1 MAAQTPPSGAI
12 PDHEE
17 RFSAVRIAQKPGRKP
32 GYNGA
37 ITMRPT
43 WAEID
48 LGAIAFNLQGIS
60 RQVAPAGI
68 MAVVKADAYGHGA
81 LQVSR
86 VALQE
91 GASHLAVAV
100 IDEAIALR
108 KAGIQAPLL
117 VFGGFSHEDARLFI
131 DWELDATIFDRQG
144 LALLSQAARKRN
156 RPVRVHVKV
165 DTGMGRLGVDWR
177 EAAAFV
183 AEVQGAEGVELTGLY
198 THFATSD
205 ALDKSY
211 ANLQL
216 LRYKSLIDELEG
228 KGVRIPLKHTAN
240 SGAILDMPG
249 SWFDLVRPGIMMY
262 GHYPSAETTES
273 VGIHPAMS
281 FKTTVIQAKRVER
294 GQSVS
299 YGRTS
304 IADRPMTIPTLPVG
318 YADGYN
324 RLLSNR
330 GEVLIRGRR
339 FPVAGRVCMDLIM
352 AAAGDEE
359 EIRAGDE
366 VVLFGRQGDEE
377 FSVASICTLLG
388 TIPYEVTCWVSKR
401 VPRVYM
407 HG

>member
-1 MAAQTPPSGAI
+1 
-12 PDHEE
+12 
-17 RFSAVRIAQKPGRKP
+17 
-32 GYNGA
+32 
-37 ITMRPT
+37 MRPT
-43 WAEID
+43 RAEIN
-48 LGAIAFNLQGIS
+48 LGAIAFNLQGIR

-86 VALQE
+86 IALEE
-91 GASHLAVAV
+91 GASYLAVAV

-108 KAGIQAPLL
+108 KAGIEAPLL
-117 VFGGFSHEDARLFI
+117 VFGGFSHEDARLFV
-131 DWELDATIFDRQG
+131 DWELDATVFDRQG
-144 LALLSQAARKRN
+144 LALISQAARKRN
-156 RPVRVHVKV
+156 RPVRVHVKA
-165 DTGMGRLGVDWR
+165 DTGMGRLGVDFR
-177 EAAAFV
+177 KAVPFIEMV
-183 AEVQGAEGVELTGLY
+183 RNTEGVELVGLY

-216 LRYKSLIDELEG
+216 LRYKSLIDELES
-228 KGVRIPLKHTAN
+228 KGIRIPLKHTAN

-262 GHYPSAETTES
+262 GHYPSAETIGS
-273 VGIHPAMS
+273 VEIHPAMS
-281 FKTTVIQAKRVER
+281 FKTAVIQVKQIER

-299 YGRTS
+299 YGRTL
-304 IADRPMTIPTLPVG
+304 IADRPMTIATLPVG

-352 AAAGDEE
+352 AAAGAGD

-377 FSVASICTLLG
+377 ISVASICELLG

-407 HG
+407 HSDDYL

>member
-1 MAAQTPPSGAI
+1 
-12 PDHEE
+12 
-17 RFSAVRIAQKPGRKP
+17 
-32 GYNGA
+32 
-37 ITMRPT
+37 MRPT
-43 WAEID
+43 RAEIN
-48 LGAIAFNLQGIS
+48 LGAIAFNLQGIR

-86 VALQE
+86 VALEE
-91 GASHLAVAV
+91 GASYLAVAV

-108 KAGIQAPLL
+108 KAGIEAPLL
-117 VFGGFSHEDARLFI
+117 VFGGFSHEDARLFV
-131 DWELDATIFDRQG
+131 DWELDATVFDRQG
-144 LALLSQAARKRN
+144 LALISQAARKRN
-156 RPVRVHVKV
+156 RPVRVHVKA
-165 DTGMGRLGVDWR
+165 DTGMGRLGVDFR
-177 EAAAFV
+177 EAV
-183 AEVQGAEGVELTGLY
+183 PIIEMVRNTEGVELVGLY

-216 LRYKSLIDELEG
+216 LRYKSLIDELES
-228 KGVRIPLKHTAN
+228 KGIRIPLKHTAN

-262 GHYPSAETTES
+262 GHYPSAETTGS
-273 VGIHPAMS
+273 VEIHPAMS
-281 FKTTVIQAKRVER
+281 FKTAVIQVKQIER

-299 YGRTS
+299 YGRTL
-304 IADRPMTIPTLPVG
+304 IADRPMTIATLPVG

-352 AAAGDEE
+352 AAAGAGD

-377 FSVASICTLLG
+377 ISVASICELLG
-388 TIPYEVTCWVSKR
+388 TIPYEVTCWISKR

-407 HG
+407 HSDDYL

>member
-1 MAAQTPPSGAI
+1 
-12 PDHEE
+12 
-17 RFSAVRIAQKPGRKP
+17 
-32 GYNGA
+32 
-37 ITMRPT
+37 MRPT
-43 WAEID
+43 RAEIN
-48 LGAIAFNLQGIS
+48 LGAIAFNLQGIR

-86 VALQE
+86 VALEE
-91 GASHLAVAV
+91 GASYLAVAV

-108 KAGIQAPLL
+108 KAGIEAPLL
-117 VFGGFSHEDARLFI
+117 VFGGFSHEDARLFV
-131 DWELDATIFDRQG
+131 DWELDATVFDRQG
-144 LALLSQAARKRN
+144 LALISQAARKRN
-156 RPVRVHVKV
+156 RPVRVHVKA
-165 DTGMGRLGVDWR
+165 DTGMGRLGVDFR
-177 EAAAFV
+177 EAVPFIEMV
-183 AEVQGAEGVELTGLY
+183 RNTEGVELTGLY

-216 LRYKSLIDELEG
+216 LRYKSLIDELAS
-228 KGVRIPLKHTAN
+228 KGIRIPLKHTAN

-262 GHYPSAETTES
+262 GHYPSAETTGS
-273 VGIHPAMS
+273 VEIHPAMS
-281 FKTTVIQAKRVER
+281 FKTAVIQVKQIER

-299 YGRTS
+299 YGRTL
-304 IADRPMTIPTLPVG
+304 IADRPMTIATLPVG

-352 AAAGDEE
+352 AAAGAGD
-359 EIRAGDE
+359 EIRTGDE

-377 FSVASICTLLG
+377 ISVASICELLG
-388 TIPYEVTCWVSKR
+388 TIPYEVTCWISKR

-407 HG
+407 HSDDYL

>member
-1 MAAQTPPSGAI
+1 
-12 PDHEE
+12 
-17 RFSAVRIAQKPGRKP
+17 
-32 GYNGA
+32 
-37 ITMRPT
+37 MRPT
-43 WAEID
+43 RAEIN
-48 LGAIAFNLQGIS
+48 LGAIAFNLQGIR

-86 VALQE
+86 VALEE
-91 GASHLAVAV
+91 GASYLAVAV

-108 KAGIQAPLL
+108 KAGIEAPLL
-117 VFGGFSHEDARLFI
+117 VFGGFSHEDARLFV
-131 DWELDATIFDRQG
+131 DWELDATVFDRQG
-144 LALLSQAARKRN
+144 LALISQAARKRN
-156 RPVRVHVKV
+156 RPVRVHVKA
-165 DTGMGRLGVDWR
+165 DTGMGRLGVDFR
-177 EAAAFV
+177 EAVPFIEMV
-183 AEVQGAEGVELTGLY
+183 RNTEGVELVGLY

-216 LRYKSLIDELEG
+216 LRYKSLIDELES
-228 KGVRIPLKHTAN
+228 KGIRIPLKHTAN

-262 GHYPSAETTES
+262 GHYPSAETTGS
-273 VGIHPAMS
+273 VEIHPAMS
-281 FKTTVIQAKRVER
+281 FKTAVIQVKQIER

-299 YGRTS
+299 YGRTL
-304 IADRPMTIPTLPVG
+304 IADRPMTIATLPVG

-352 AAAGDEE
+352 AAAGAGD

-377 FSVASICTLLG
+377 ISVASICELLG

-407 HG
+407 HSDDYL

>member
-1 MAAQTPPSGAI
+1 
-12 PDHEE
+12 
-17 RFSAVRIAQKPGRKP
+17 
-32 GYNGA
+32 
-37 ITMRPT
+37 MRPT
-43 WAEID
+43 RAEIN
-48 LGAIAFNLQGIS
+48 LGAIAFNLQGIR

-86 VALQE
+86 VALEE
-91 GASHLAVAV
+91 GASYLAVAV

-108 KAGIQAPLL
+108 KAGIEAPLL
-117 VFGGFSHEDARLFI
+117 VFGGFSHEDARLFV
-131 DWELDATIFDRQG
+131 DWELDATVFDRQG
-144 LALLSQAARKRN
+144 LALISQAARKRN
-156 RPVRVHVKV
+156 RPVRVHVKA
-165 DTGMGRLGVDWR
+165 DTGMGRLGVDFR
-177 EAAAFV
+177 EAVPFIEMV
-183 AEVQGAEGVELTGLY
+183 RNTEGVELVGLY

-216 LRYKSLIDELEG
+216 LRYKSLIDELAS
-228 KGVRIPLKHTAN
+228 KGIRIPLKHTAN

-262 GHYPSAETTES
+262 GHYPSAETTGS
-273 VGIHPAMS
+273 VEIHPAMS
-281 FKTTVIQAKRVER
+281 FKTAVIQVKQIER

-299 YGRTS
+299 YGRTF
-304 IADRPMTIPTLPVG
+304 IADRLMTIATLPVG

-352 AAAGDEE
+352 AAAGAGD
-359 EIRAGDE
+359 EIRTGDE

-377 FSVASICTLLG
+377 ISVASICELLG
-388 TIPYEVTCWVSKR
+388 TIPYEVTCWISKR

-407 HG
+407 HSDDYL

>member
-1 MAAQTPPSGAI
+1 M
-12 PDHEE
+12 
-17 RFSAVRIAQKPGRKP
+17 VR
-32 GYNGA
+32 N
-37 ITMRPT
+37 T
-43 WAEID
+43 
-48 LGAIAFNLQGIS
+48 
-60 RQVAPAGI
+60 
-68 MAVVKADAYGHGA
+68 
-81 LQVSR
+81 
-86 VALQE
+86 
-91 GASHLAVAV
+91 
-100 IDEAIALR
+100 
-108 KAGIQAPLL
+108 
-117 VFGGFSHEDARLFI
+117 
-131 DWELDATIFDRQG
+131 
-144 LALLSQAARKRN
+144 
-156 RPVRVHVKV
+156 
-165 DTGMGRLGVDWR
+165 
-177 EAAAFV
+177 
-183 AEVQGAEGVELTGLY
+183 EGVELVGLY

-216 LRYKSLIDELEG
+216 LRYKSLIDELES
-228 KGVRIPLKHTAN
+228 KGIRIPLKHTAN

-262 GHYPSAETTES
+262 GHYPSAETIGS
-273 VGIHPAMS
+273 VEIHPAMS
-281 FKTTVIQAKRVER
+281 FKTAVIQVKQIER

-299 YGRTS
+299 YGRTL
-304 IADRPMTIPTLPVG
+304 IADRPMTIATLPVG

-352 AAAGDEE
+352 AAAGAGD

-377 FSVASICTLLG
+377 ISVASICELLG

-407 HG
+407 HSDDYL

>member
-1 MAAQTPPSGAI
+1 
-12 PDHEE
+12 
-17 RFSAVRIAQKPGRKP
+17 
-32 GYNGA
+32 
-37 ITMRPT
+37 MRPT
-43 WAEID
+43 RAEIN
-48 LGAIAFNLQGIS
+48 LGAIAFNLQGIR

-86 VALQE
+86 VALEE
-91 GASHLAVAV
+91 GASYLAVAV

-108 KAGIQAPLL
+108 KAGIEAPLL
-117 VFGGFSHEDARLFI
+117 VFGGFSHEDARLFV
-131 DWELDATIFDRQG
+131 DWELDATVFDRQG
-144 LALLSQAARKRN
+144 LALISQAARKRN
-156 RPVRVHVKV
+156 RPVRVHVKA
-165 DTGMGRLGVDWR
+165 DTGMGRLGVDFR
-177 EAAAFV
+177 EAVPFIEMV
-183 AEVQGAEGVELTGLY
+183 RNTEGVELTGLY

-216 LRYKSLIDELEG
+216 LRYKSLIDELAS
-228 KGVRIPLKHTAN
+228 KGIRIPLKHTAN

-262 GHYPSAETTES
+262 GHYPSAETTGS
-273 VGIHPAMS
+273 VEIHPAMS
-281 FKTTVIQAKRVER
+281 FKTAVIQVKQIER

-299 YGRTS
+299 YGRTF
-304 IADRPMTIPTLPVG
+304 IADRLMTIATLPVG

-352 AAAGDEE
+352 AAAGAGD
-359 EIRAGDE
+359 EIRTGDE

-377 FSVASICTLLG
+377 ISVASICELLG

-407 HG
+407 HSDDYL

>member
-1 MAAQTPPSGAI
+1 
-12 PDHEE
+12 
-17 RFSAVRIAQKPGRKP
+17 
-32 GYNGA
+32 
-37 ITMRPT
+37 MRPT
-43 WAEID
+43 RAEIN
-48 LGAIAFNLQGIS
+48 LGAIAFNLQGIR

-86 VALQE
+86 VALEE
-91 GASHLAVAV
+91 GASYLAVAV

-108 KAGIQAPLL
+108 KAGIEAPLL
-117 VFGGFSHEDARLFI
+117 VFGGFSHEDARLFV
-131 DWELDATIFDRQG
+131 DWELDATVFDRQG
-144 LALLSQAARKRN
+144 LALISQAARKRN
-156 RPVRVHVKV
+156 RPVRVHVKA
-165 DTGMGRLGVDWR
+165 DTGMGRLGVDFR
-177 EAAAFV
+177 EAVPFIEMV
-183 AEVQGAEGVELTGLY
+183 RNTEGVELTGLY

-216 LRYKSLIDELEG
+216 LRYKSLIDELAS
-228 KGVRIPLKHTAN
+228 KGIRIPLKHTAN

-262 GHYPSAETTES
+262 GHYPSAETTGS
-273 VGIHPAMS
+273 VEIHPAMS
-281 FKTTVIQAKRVER
+281 FKTAVIQVKQIER

-299 YGRTS
+299 YGRTL
-304 IADRPMTIPTLPVG
+304 IADRPMTIATLPVG

-352 AAAGDEE
+352 AAAGAGD

-377 FSVASICTLLG
+377 ISVASICELLG

-407 HG
+407 HSDDYL

>member
-1 MAAQTPPSGAI
+1 
-12 PDHEE
+12 
-17 RFSAVRIAQKPGRKP
+17 
-32 GYNGA
+32 
-37 ITMRPT
+37 MRPT
-43 WAEID
+43 RAEIN
-48 LGAIAFNLQGIS
+48 LGAIAFNLQGIR

-86 VALQE
+86 VALEE
-91 GASHLAVAV
+91 GASYLAVAV

-108 KAGIQAPLL
+108 KAGIEAPLL
-117 VFGGFSHEDARLFI
+117 VFGGFSHEDARLFV
-131 DWELDATIFDRQG
+131 DWELDATVFDRQG
-144 LALLSQAARKRN
+144 LALISQAARKRN
-156 RPVRVHVKV
+156 RPVRVHVKA
-165 DTGMGRLGVDWR
+165 DTGMGRLGVDFR
-177 EAAAFV
+177 EAVPFIEMV
-183 AEVQGAEGVELTGLY
+183 RNTEGVELVGLY

-216 LRYKSLIDELEG
+216 LRYKSLIDELES
-228 KGVRIPLKHTAN
+228 KGIRIPLKHTAN

-262 GHYPSAETTES
+262 GHYPSAETTGS
-273 VGIHPAMS
+273 VEIHPAMS
-281 FKTTVIQAKRVER
+281 FKTAVIQVKQIER

-299 YGRTS
+299 YGRTL
-304 IADRPMTIPTLPVG
+304 IADRPMTIATLPVG

-352 AAAGDEE
+352 AAAGAGD
-359 EIRAGDE
+359 EIRTGDE

-377 FSVASICTLLG
+377 ISVASICELLG
-388 TIPYEVTCWVSKR
+388 TIPYEVTCWISKR

-407 HG
+407 HSDDYL

>member
-1 MAAQTPPSGAI
+1 
-12 PDHEE
+12 
-17 RFSAVRIAQKPGRKP
+17 
-32 GYNGA
+32 
-37 ITMRPT
+37 MRPT
-43 WAEID
+43 RAEIN
-48 LGAIAFNLQGIS
+48 LGAIAFNLQGIR

-86 VALQE
+86 VALEE
-91 GASHLAVAV
+91 GASYLAVAV

-108 KAGIQAPLL
+108 KAGIEAPLL
-117 VFGGFSHEDARLFI
+117 VFGGFSHEDARLFV
-131 DWELDATIFDRQG
+131 DWELDATVFDRQG
-144 LALLSQAARKRN
+144 LALISQAARKRN
-156 RPVRVHVKV
+156 RPVRVHVKA
-165 DTGMGRLGVDWR
+165 DTGMGRLGVDFR
-177 EAAAFV
+177 EAVPFIEMV
-183 AEVQGAEGVELTGLY
+183 RNTEGVELTGLY

-216 LRYKSLIDELEG
+216 LRYKSLIDELAS
-228 KGVRIPLKHTAN
+228 KGIRIPLKHTAN

-262 GHYPSAETTES
+262 GHYPSAETTGS
-273 VGIHPAMS
+273 VEIHPAMS
-281 FKTTVIQAKRVER
+281 FKTAVIQVKQIER

-299 YGRTS
+299 YGRTL
-304 IADRPMTIPTLPVG
+304 IADRPMTIATLPVG

-352 AAAGDEE
+352 AAAGAGD
-359 EIRAGDE
+359 EIRTGDE

-377 FSVASICTLLG
+377 ISVASICELLG

-407 HG
+407 HSDDYL

>member
-1 MAAQTPPSGAI
+1 
-12 PDHEE
+12 
-17 RFSAVRIAQKPGRKP
+17 
-32 GYNGA
+32 
-37 ITMRPT
+37 MRPT
-43 WAEID
+43 RAEIN
-48 LGAIAFNLQGIS
+48 LGAIAFNLQGIR

-86 VALQE
+86 VALEE
-91 GASHLAVAV
+91 GASYLAVAV

-108 KAGIQAPLL
+108 KAGIEAPLL
-117 VFGGFSHEDARLFI
+117 VFGGFSHEDARLFV
-131 DWELDATIFDRQG
+131 DWELDATVFDRQG
-144 LALLSQAARKRN
+144 LALISQAARKRN
-156 RPVRVHVKV
+156 RPVRVHVKA
-165 DTGMGRLGVDWR
+165 DTGMGRLGVDFR
-177 EAAAFV
+177 EAVPFIEMV
-183 AEVQGAEGVELTGLY
+183 RNTEGVELTGLY

-216 LRYKSLIDELEG
+216 LRYKSLIDELAS
-228 KGVRIPLKHTAN
+228 KGIRIPLKHTAN

-262 GHYPSAETTES
+262 GHYPSAETTGS
-273 VGIHPAMS
+273 VEIHPAMS
-281 FKTTVIQAKRVER
+281 FKTAVIQVKQIER

-299 YGRTS
+299 YGRTF
-304 IADRPMTIPTLPVG
+304 IADRLMTIATLPVG

-330 GEVLIRGRR
+330 GEVLICGRR

-352 AAAGDEE
+352 AAAGAGD
-359 EIRAGDE
+359 EIRTGDE

-377 FSVASICTLLG
+377 ISVASICELLG
-388 TIPYEVTCWVSKR
+388 TIPYEVTCWISKR

-407 HG
+407 HSDDYL

>member
-1 MAAQTPPSGAI
+1 
-12 PDHEE
+12 
-17 RFSAVRIAQKPGRKP
+17 
-32 GYNGA
+32 
-37 ITMRPT
+37 MRPT
-43 WAEID
+43 RAEIN
-48 LGAIAFNLQGIS
+48 LGAIAFNLQGIR

-86 VALQE
+86 VALEE
-91 GASHLAVAV
+91 GASYLAVAV

-108 KAGIQAPLL
+108 KAGIEAPLL
-117 VFGGFSHEDARLFI
+117 VFGGFSHEDAQLFV
-131 DWELDATIFDRQG
+131 DWELDATVFDRQG
-144 LALLSQAARKRN
+144 LALISQAARKRN
-156 RPVRVHVKV
+156 RPVRVHVKA
-165 DTGMGRLGVDWR
+165 DTGMGRLGVDFR
-177 EAAAFV
+177 EAVPFIEMV
-183 AEVQGAEGVELTGLY
+183 RNTEGVELVGLY

-216 LRYKSLIDELEG
+216 LRYKSLIDELES
-228 KGVRIPLKHTAN
+228 KGIRIPLKHTAN

-262 GHYPSAETTES
+262 GHYPSAETTGS
-273 VGIHPAMS
+273 VEIHPAMS
-281 FKTTVIQAKRVER
+281 FKTAVIQVKQIER

-299 YGRTS
+299 YGRTL
-304 IADRPMTIPTLPVG
+304 IADRPMTIATLPVG

-352 AAAGDEE
+352 AAAGAGD
-359 EIRAGDE
+359 EIRTGDE

-377 FSVASICTLLG
+377 ISVASICELLG

-407 HG
+407 HSDDYL

>member
-1 MAAQTPPSGAI
+1 
-12 PDHEE
+12 
-17 RFSAVRIAQKPGRKP
+17 
-32 GYNGA
+32 
-37 ITMRPT
+37 MRPT
-43 WAEID
+43 RAEIN
-48 LGAIAFNLQGIS
+48 LGAIAFNLQGIR

-86 VALQE
+86 VALEE
-91 GASHLAVAV
+91 GASYLAVAV

-108 KAGIQAPLL
+108 KAGIEAPLL
-117 VFGGFSHEDARLFI
+117 VFGGFSHEDARLFV
-131 DWELDATIFDRQG
+131 DWELDATVFDRQG
-144 LALLSQAARKRN
+144 LALISQAARKRN
-156 RPVRVHVKV
+156 RPVRVHVKA
-165 DTGMGRLGVDWR
+165 DTGMGRLGVDFR
-177 EAAAFV
+177 EAV
-183 AEVQGAEGVELTGLY
+183 PIIEMVRNTEGVELVGLY

-216 LRYKSLIDELEG
+216 LRYKSLIDELAS
-228 KGVRIPLKHTAN
+228 KGIRIPLKHTAN

-262 GHYPSAETTES
+262 GHYPSAETTGS
-273 VGIHPAMS
+273 VEIHPAMS
-281 FKTTVIQAKRVER
+281 FKTAVIQVKQIER

-299 YGRTS
+299 YGRTF
-304 IADRPMTIPTLPVG
+304 IADRLMTIATLPVG

-352 AAAGDEE
+352 AAAGAGD

-377 FSVASICTLLG
+377 ISVASICELLG
-388 TIPYEVTCWVSKR
+388 TIPYEVTCWISKR

-407 HG
+407 HSDDYL

>member
-1 MAAQTPPSGAI
+1 
-12 PDHEE
+12 
-17 RFSAVRIAQKPGRKP
+17 
-32 GYNGA
+32 
-37 ITMRPT
+37 MRPT
-43 WAEID
+43 RAEIN
-48 LGAIAFNLQGIS
+48 LGAIAFNLQGIR

-86 VALQE
+86 VALEE
-91 GASHLAVAV
+91 GASYLAVAV

-108 KAGIQAPLL
+108 KAGIEAPLL
-117 VFGGFSHEDARLFI
+117 VFGGFSHEDARLFV
-131 DWELDATIFDRQG
+131 DWELDATVFDRQG
-144 LALLSQAARKRN
+144 LALISQAARKRN
-156 RPVRVHVKV
+156 RPVRVHVKA
-165 DTGMGRLGVDWR
+165 DTGMGRLGVDFR
-177 EAAAFV
+177 EAV
-183 AEVQGAEGVELTGLY
+183 PIIEMVRNTEGVELVGLY

-216 LRYKSLIDELEG
+216 LRYKSLIDELAS
-228 KGVRIPLKHTAN
+228 KGIRIPLKHTAN

-262 GHYPSAETTES
+262 GHYPSAETTGS
-273 VGIHPAMS
+273 VEIHPAMS
-281 FKTTVIQAKRVER
+281 FKTAVIQVKQIER

-299 YGRTS
+299 YGRTF
-304 IADRPMTIPTLPVG
+304 IADRLMTIATLPVG

-352 AAAGDEE
+352 AAAGAGD
-359 EIRAGDE
+359 EIRTGDE

-377 FSVASICTLLG
+377 ISVASICELLG
-388 TIPYEVTCWVSKR
+388 TIPYEVTCWISKR

-407 HG
+407 HSDDYL

>member
-1 MAAQTPPSGAI
+1 
-12 PDHEE
+12 
-17 RFSAVRIAQKPGRKP
+17 
-32 GYNGA
+32 
-37 ITMRPT
+37 MRPT
-43 WAEID
+43 RAEIN
-48 LGAIAFNLQGIS
+48 LGAIAFNLQGIR

-86 VALQE
+86 VALEE
-91 GASHLAVAV
+91 GASYLAVAV

-108 KAGIQAPLL
+108 KAGIEAPLL
-117 VFGGFSHEDARLFI
+117 VFGGFSHEDARLFV
-131 DWELDATIFDRQG
+131 DWELDATVFDRQG
-144 LALLSQAARKRN
+144 LALISQAARKRN
-156 RPVRVHVKV
+156 RPVRVHVKA
-165 DTGMGRLGVDWR
+165 DTGMGRLGVDFR
-177 EAAAFV
+177 EAVPFIEMV
-183 AEVQGAEGVELTGLY
+183 RNTEGVELTGLY

-216 LRYKSLIDELEG
+216 LRYKSLIDELAS
-228 KGVRIPLKHTAN
+228 KGIRIPLKHTAN

-262 GHYPSAETTES
+262 GHYPSAETTGS
-273 VGIHPAMS
+273 VEIHPAMS
-281 FKTTVIQAKRVER
+281 FKTAVIQVKQIER

-299 YGRTS
+299 YGRTF
-304 IADRPMTIPTLPVG
+304 IADRLMTIATLPVG

-352 AAAGDEE
+352 AAAGAGD
-359 EIRAGDE
+359 EIRTGDE

-377 FSVASICTLLG
+377 ISVASICELLG
-388 TIPYEVTCWVSKR
+388 TIPYEVTCWISKR

-407 HG
+407 HSDDYL